1 MRKRIIRSLTATVL
15 ITSIMGMTVLADEV
29 TDIKNQQN
37 SLAQEKQNVEDEL
50 AFLLTQ
56 MDELELSMAQKNDE
70 IEQANKD
77 LASAQQKFNS
87 QQDDMKLRIKYM
99 YEDQS
104 TSLSEVFLS
113 SKNMSEVL
121 NKAEYV
127 QQVYDYDR
135 SKLDEMSNTAKSI
148 SNLMVSLEND
158 KKSLENMASELTSK
172 QALLYT
178 TLDDLNSKD
187 ADLSS
192 KLKDA
197 QQRAAAAVAA
207 KAAQAAQAATT
218 ASSNVTAPTTA
229 NNDSALA
236 SNVVSLAY
244 SLLGVPYAVQVL
256 QVLTVQDLR
265 HIFTDSMVYLCQD
278 HHLHRHMVVNQF
290 HLQVHSRVILYV
302 IQDMLHYILVVDR
315 LFMLLIRVKL

>member
-99 YEDQS
+99 YEDRS

-172 QALLYT
+172 QALFVY
-178 TLDDLNSKD
+178 NS
-187 ADLSS
+187 
-192 KLKDA
+192 
-197 QQRAAAAVAA
+197 
-207 KAAQAAQAATT
+207 
-218 ASSNVTAPTTA
+218 
-229 NNDSALA
+229 
-236 SNVVSLAY
+236 
-244 SLLGVPYAVQVL
+244 
-256 QVLTVQDLR
+256 
-265 HIFTDSMVYLCQD
+265 
-278 HHLHRHMVVNQF
+278 
-290 HLQVHSRVILYV
+290 
-302 IQDMLHYILVVDR
+302 
-315 LFMLLIRVKL
+315 

>member
-70 IEQANKD
+70 IEKANKD

-135 SKLDEMSNTAKSI
+135 SKLDEMSNTR
-148 SNLMVSLEND
+148 SLILLQ
-158 KKSLENMASELTSK
+158 KLEKYPIIPVNAHVRPFHNYWLNMAIGIVIPIGLFFYFRIWAFRIRLNKDMERIIALNRDVELTI
-172 QALLYT
+172 
-178 TLDDLNSKD
+178 KD
-187 ADLSS
+187 I
-192 KLKDA
+192 
-197 QQRAAAAVAA
+197 
-207 KAAQAAQAATT
+207 
-218 ASSNVTAPTTA
+218 
-229 NNDSALA
+229 NNE
-236 SNVVSLAY
+236 NK
-244 SLLGVPYAVQVL
+244 
-256 QVLTVQDLR
+256 
-265 HIFTDSMVYLCQD
+265 I
-278 HHLHRHMVVNQF
+278 
-290 HLQVHSRVILYV
+290 
-302 IQDMLHYILVVDR
+302 
-315 LFMLLIRVKL
+315 

>member
-207 KAAQAAQAATT
+207 KAAQAATT

-236 SNVVSLAY
+236 SNVVSLHIHF
-244 SLLGVPYAVQVL
+244 LEFHMCQAVQVL

-302 IQDMLHYILVVDR
+302 IRTCCIIYWWWTDYSCSLSG
-315 LFMLLIRVKL
+315 